1 MKKSTKSTLITV
13 ILAVLIIFSVS
24 FITMAKT
31 SPEIAESMTNEA
43 VSEEVSTD
51 DSDVVIEFDETKYGD
66 VNNDGKINAADAR
79 LLLRCSAE
87 LEDITVYILTYGDY
101 NSDGEI
107 TAADARTALRISAS
121 VEKIACILYG
131 HDFADFVVDP
141 TCTEEGYTTKKCS
154 RCSSTDSSK
163 DDIVPANGHKLVNK
177 TTKATCTQA
186 GRFTSKCSVCGY
198 TDADYD
204 VEAALGHNFSGW
216 TETNETRSRNCNRCN
231 YSEVIKIN
239 NSGKTIYLTFDDGPG
254 PYTKKLLG
262 YLREYNVKAT
272 FFVTNQNPN
281 YIYLLKEMKKDGHAI
296 GVHSLTHQWSIYSS
310 TSSYLKDFNA
320 MHDIIKTNTGIDA
333 KIFRFPGGT
342 NNTVSRSYSRG
353 IMASLCKT
361 MTDKGYLY
369 FDWNVDCRDTQGYNS
384 SQIAQTTI
392 AQIKNQKN
400 SIVLMHDIKYSTV
413 EAVPTIIRFGLNNGY
428 KFKVLDE
435 TAPSVRFRPVN

>member
-1 MKKSTKSTLITV
+1 MKKNINNIIITV
-13 ILAVLIIFSVS
+13 VLAVLTLLSISITSLADSSVK
-24 FITMAKT
+24 ITSDT
-31 SPEIAESMTNEA
+31 LTEIN
-43 VSEEVSTD
+43 SEEETDST
-51 DSDVVIEFDETKYGD
+51 IEFDESKFGD
-66 VNNDGKINAADAR
+66 VKNDGRINAADAR
-79 LLLRCSAE
+79 LLLRCAAE
-87 LEDITVYILTYGDY
+87 LENISVYILTYGDY

-107 TAADARTALRISAS
+107 TAADARTALRVAAS
-121 VEKIACILYG
+121 LEKIACILYG
-131 HDFADFVVDP
+131 HDFADFVIDP

-154 RCSSTDSSK
+154 RCSTTDESK
-163 DDIVPANGHKLVNK
+163 DNIVAAKGHTLVST
-177 TTKATCTQA
+177 TTKATCTKA

-204 VEAALGHNFSGW
+204 VEAALGHSFSGW
-216 TETNETRSRNCNRCN
+216 TETDETRTRNCNRCN

-239 NSGKTIYLTFDDGPG
+239 TSGKTIYLTFDDGPG

-281 YIYLLKEMKKDGHAI
+281 YIYLLKEMAKDGHAI
-296 GVHSLTHQWSIYSS
+296 GVHSLTHQWSIYSG
-310 TSSYLKDFNA
+310 TNSYLKDFNA
-320 MHDIIKTNTGIDA
+320 MHDIIKANTGIDT

-400 SIVLMHDIKYSTV
+400 SIVLMHDIKNSTV

-428 KFKVLDE
+428 KFKIIDAS
-435 TAPSVRFRPVN
+435 APSVRFSPVN